1 MKAVPTGWRSSPTTG
16 IVADDVEPVTF
27 LTEDGVRL
35 EGELR
40 LPDDAPRG
48 SAVICHAHPR
58 HGGSKDHPVLWSVR
72 NELAGK
78 RSFATLLFNFR
89 GTMGSGGTF
98 GGGRDELRDVRAAIG
113 AVRER
118 AEGPTLVFGW
128 SFGASVALREAF
140 EDERA
145 SALALFGIPLQPDD
159 VALPPLPTPAELRL
173 LKRPLLFLAGEHDEY
188 CPADELR
195 AYGESV
201 AEVVIMEGT
210 DHYLW
215 RREREAAAIVGD
227 FADRVLFA

>member
-1 MKAVPTGWRSSPTTG
+1 MTG
-16 IVADDVEPVTF
+16 IVADVETVSF

-40 LPDDAPRG
+40 LPDDPPRG

-78 RSFATLLFNFR
+78 RGLAALVFKYR
-89 GTMGSGGTF
+89 GTMGSGGTYC
-98 GGGRDELRDVRAAIG
+98 GGQDELRDVRAAIG
-113 AVRER
+113 AVRES
-118 AEGPTLVFGW
+118 ADGPTLLFGW

-140 EDERA
+140 DDERVG
-145 SALALFGIPLQPDD
+145 ALALFGIPLQSNDL
-159 VALPPLPTPAELRL
+159 ALPSLPTQAELRL
-173 LKRPLLFLAGEHDEY
+173 LKRPLLLLAGANDEY
-188 CPADELR
+188 CPAEELR
-195 AYGESV
+195 TYGEGV
-201 AEVVIMEGT
+201 AEVVIIDGT

-215 RREREAAAIVGD
+215 RREREAAAVVGD

>member
-1 MKAVPTGWRSSPTTG
+1 MEA
-16 IVADDVEPVTF
+16 VTF

-40 LPDDAPRG
+40 MPDDPPRG
-48 SAVICHAHPR
+48 SAVICHAHPK

-78 RSFATLLFNFR
+78 RGLATLVFNFR
-89 GTMGSGGTF
+89 GTMGSAGSY

-140 EDERA
+140 DDDRV
-145 SALALFGIPLQPDD
+145 SALALFGAPLRPNDLQ
-159 VALPPLPTPAELRL
+159 LPPMPTAAELRL
-173 LKRPLLFLAGEHDEY
+173 LKRPLLLLAGANDEY

-195 AYGESV
+195 AYGEGV
-201 AEVVIMEGT
+201 AEVVIINGT

-215 RREREAAAIVGD
+215 RREREAATIVGD
-227 FADRVLFA
+227 FADRVTSSAPN

>member
-1 MKAVPTGWRSSPTTG
+1 M
-16 IVADDVEPVTF
+16 EPVTF

-40 LPDDAPRG
+40 MPDDPPRG

-78 RSFATLLFNFR
+78 RGLAALVFNFR
-89 GTMGSGGTF
+89 GTMGSAGTY

-113 AVRER
+113 TVRER

-140 EDERA
+140 DDERV
-145 SALALFGIPLQPDD
+145 SALALFGAPLRPNDLQ
-159 VALPPLPTPAELRL
+159 LPPMPAAAELRL
-173 LKRPLLFLAGEHDEY
+173 LKRPLLLLAGANDEY

-195 AYGESV
+195 AYGEDV
-201 AEVVIMEGT
+201 AEVVIMDGT

-215 RREREAAAIVGD
+215 RHEREAAAIVGD
-227 FADRVLFA
+227 FAERLIASPG

>member
-1 MKAVPTGWRSSPTTG
+1 
-16 IVADDVEPVTF
+16 VEPVTF

-40 LPDDAPRG
+40 LPDDASRG

-78 RSFATLLFNFR
+78 RNFATLLFNFR

-173 LKRPLLFLAGEHDEY
+173 LKRPLLFLTGEHDEY

>member
-1 MKAVPTGWRSSPTTG
+1 MAG

-40 LPDDAPRG
+40 LPDESARG
-48 SAVICHAHPR
+48 STVICHAHPR

-78 RSFATLLFNFR
+78 RGLASLVFNFR
-89 GTMGSGGTF
+89 GTMGSGGTY
-98 GGGRDELRDVRAAIG
+98 GGGQEEARDVRAAVG

-118 AEGPTLVFGW
+118 AEGPTLLFGW

-140 EDERA
+140 GDERVE
-145 SALALFGIPLQPDD
+145 ALALFGIPLRPNDLE
-159 VALPPLPTPAELRL
+159 LPPMPSAEELRL
-173 LKRPLLFLAGEHDEY
+173 LKRPVLLLTGANDEY

-195 AYGESV
+195 AYGEGV
-201 AEVVIMEGT
+201 AEVVVLDGT

-215 RREREAAAIVGD
+215 RREREAAAIVGE
-227 FADRVLFA
+227 FADRALFP

>member
-1 MKAVPTGWRSSPTTG
+1 MTLRT
-16 IVADDVEPVTF
+16 D
-27 LTEDGVRL
+27 DGVRL

-40 LPDDAPRG
+40 MPDEAPRG

-78 RSFATLLFNFR
+78 RGLATLVFNFR
-89 GTMGSGGTF
+89 GTMGSAGSF
-98 GGGRDELRDVRAAIG
+98 GGGLDELRDVRAAVG
-113 AVRER
+113 SVRDR

-140 EDERA
+140 DDRRV
-145 SALALFGIPLQPDD
+145 SALALVGIPLRSNDLQ
-159 VALPPLPTPAELRL
+159 LPPLPDAAELRR
-173 LKRPLLFLAGEHDEY
+173 LKRPILFLAGEHDEY

-195 AYGESV
+195 AYGDGV
-201 AEVVIMEGT
+201 AEVVIVEGT

-215 RREREAAAIVGD
+215 RHEREAATIVGD
-227 FADRVLFA
+227 FADRVMP

>member
-1 MKAVPTGWRSSPTTG
+1 
-16 IVADDVEPVTF
+16 VEPVTF

-40 LPDDAPRG
+40 LPDDTPRG

-58 HGGSKDHPVLWSVR
+58 HGGSQDHPVLWSVR

-140 EDERA
+140 EDERE
-145 SALALFGIPLQPDD
+145 SALAFFGIPLRSNDL
-159 VALPPLPTPAELRL
+159 ALPPLPTPADLPL
-173 LKRPLLFLAGEHDEY
+173 LKRPLLLLTGEHDEY

-195 AYGESV
+195 AYGQDV
-201 AEVVIMEGT
+201 ADVVIIEGT

-215 RREREAAAIVGD
+215 RRERDAAAIVGD

>member
-1 MKAVPTGWRSSPTTG
+1 M
-16 IVADDVEPVTF
+16 TF
-27 LTEDGVRL
+27 LTEDRVRL

-40 LPDDAPRG
+40 MPDDSPRG
-48 SAVICHAHPR
+48 SAVLCHAHPR

-78 RSFATLLFNFR
+78 RGLAALVFNFR
-89 GTMGSGGTF
+89 GTMGSAGSY
-98 GGGRDELRDVRAAIG
+98 GGGRDEVRDVRAAIS

-140 EDERA
+140 EDDRA
-145 SALALFGIPLQPDD
+145 SALALFGIPLRPNDLE
-159 VALPPLPTPAELRL
+159 LPPMPSASELRL
-173 LKRPLLFLAGEHDEY
+173 LKRPMLLLAGANDEY

-195 AYGESV
+195 SYGE
-201 AEVVIMEGT
+201 AAADVVIMDGT

-215 RREREAAAIVGD
+215 CREREAAAIVGD
-227 FADRVLFA
+227 FADRVLA

>member
-1 MKAVPTGWRSSPTTG
+1 MTLRT
-16 IVADDVEPVTF
+16 D
-27 LTEDGVRL
+27 DGVRL

-40 LPDDAPRG
+40 MPDEAPRG

-78 RSFATLLFNFR
+78 RGLATLVFNFR
-89 GTMGSGGTF
+89 GTMGSAGSF
-98 GGGRDELRDVRAAIG
+98 GGGLDELRDVRAAVG
-113 AVRER
+113 SVRDR

-140 EDERA
+140 DDRRV
-145 SALALFGIPLQPDD
+145 SALALFGIPLRPNDLQ
-159 VALPPLPTPAELRL
+159 LPPLPDAAELRR
-173 LKRPLLFLAGEHDEY
+173 LKRPILFLAGEHDEY

-195 AYGESV
+195 AYGDGV
-201 AEVVIMEGT
+201 AEVVIVDGT

-215 RREREAAAIVGD
+215 RHEREAATIVGD
-227 FADRVLFA
+227 FADRVML